1 MGRCYGSLLRAV
13 AIGGCAKGYC
23 ARESERKAM
32 RYHIRQL
39 IAALLAAVLVFSVGG
54 CGFIK
59 VTNNAISAKDPVA
72 NNANEAAGGRGG
84 TSGAGG
90 STADKNPSLK
100 ALEIIEYGYSIIEM
114 DGTYYV
120 SYGIIVK
127 NPNTQG
133 LANQS
138 LKMTLRDADGK
149 VLEASSIFCQGV
161 AGGDTTG
168 IGNYTVVTAGKPT
181 KLELSAEKPDSYQ
194 AKASGILKT
203 TDLAFSDARHLQDEY
218 TSKITGDVTNRD
230 SQEYSDVQLNI
241 ILRSSDGKIV
251 GGVSDYLDSLPPGTV
266 TAFDVFLSSYST
278 PPGFTDFE
286 LFASAVLFDSN

>member
-1 MGRCYGSLLRAV
+1 MGS
-13 AIGGCAKGYC
+13 CAEGYC
-23 ARESERKAM
+23 TRESERKAM
-32 RYHIRQL
+32 RNYARQL
-39 IAALLAAVLVFSVGG
+39 IAALLAALLMFSIGG

-59 VTNNAISAKDPVA
+59 VTNNAISTKNPLAEK
-72 NNANEAAGGRGG
+72 ANETTGGRGG
-84 TSGAGG
+84 GTGNN
-90 STADKNPSLK
+90 TVDKAPSLK
-100 ALEIIEYGYSIIEM
+100 SLEILEHGYSIIEL

-133 LANQS
+133 LTNQS

-149 VLEASSIFCQGV
+149 VLESSSVFCPGV

-168 IGNYTVVTAGKPT
+168 IGNYTIVTAGRPA
-181 KLELSAEKPDSYQ
+181 KLEFSVEKPGSYQ
-194 AKASGILKT
+194 AKESGILKT
-203 TDLAFSDARHLQDEY
+203 TDLDFSNVRHLQDDY
-218 TSKITGDVTNRD
+218 TSKIAGDVTNRS

-251 GGVSDYLDSLPPGTV
+251 GGLSDYLNTLPSDTL

-286 LFASAVLFDSN
+286 MFASAVLFDNN